1 MKLDRKITGFSGDYE
16 LNPVQEEV
24 EKYIHEHVN
33 LLITSNTGTG
43 KTNCFCMKAYRHLFE
58 IDKKSIVVY
67 IAPTKALV
75 EEKKQ
80 EFEDPNHPYYK
91 FQVVTIT
98 SDYVSKDTNEAK
110 NADIVLMTPESFSHR
125 VRNYTSDKHN
135 WITDI
140 GLLCFDEFHIIDDIT
155 RGSHIEASLINFC
168 RINEDAEILALSAT
182 IPNGDELTEWLDLL
196 NKYDTVRIHSDYR
209 PTKLHEKI
217 VKIPLSKDMYKEKIK
232 NIESII
238 KDRKKDQGLIGVFN
252 KSFGQKI
259 IDALDG
265 KSHTS
270 DFHHGGLD
278 KKERA
283 KVENNFKNKSTQ
295 FIVCTSTLFAGVNLP
310 ADYVI
315 STAVKAGGGDIK
327 VYELKQM
334 AGRAGRPQYGKDGTV
349 YYFIEDNEDFSYHV
363 TRIKNGELIQSQMGI
378 VANVALH
385 LLGCVNLGIITNKNS
400 FCNWYRETLYY
411 YQKGEGNIDV
421 EKLCNRVEE
430 ALIKRGMLKNLNGTY
445 KLTRRGLICTQMSIE
460 PILASELIRNFDKF
474 FKISS
479 TYNNLEIA
487 KAFGACLPNKQYP
500 AKEVAKV
507 LPAEI
512 KKITSQEYYIP
523 VAAYYYLLNGEKAP
537 KEIYSSIYNYRND
550 FSRLCQTLNRFGQ
563 ESENWGEFSKKM
575 FNTLP
580 SMVYNKVEYN
590 TAYLI
595 SQGCSP
601 FQAKRLARQGITDL
615 KDVK

>member
-1 MKLDRKITGFSGDYE
+1 MKLDKNITCFSGDYD

-24 EKYIHEHVN
+24 SNYIKDAFN
-33 LLITSNTGTG
+33 LVITSNTGTG
-43 KTNCFCMKAYRHLFE
+43 KTNCFCMKAHRHLFE
-58 IDKKSIVVY
+58 IDSKSIVVY

-75 EEKKQ
+75 EEKRQ
-80 EFEDPNHPYYK
+80 EFEEPSHPYYK

-98 SDYVSKDTNEAK
+98 SDYASSDSNEAK

-140 GLLCFDEFHIIDDIT
+140 GLLCFDEFHIIDDLT

-168 RINEDAEILALSAT
+168 RINRESEILALSAT
-182 IPNGDELTEWLDLL
+182 IPNGEELSDWIDTL
-196 NKYDTVRIHSDYR
+196 NDYDTIRIHSDYR
-209 PTKLHEKI
+209 PTKLIERV
-217 VKIPLSKDMYKEKIK
+217 VKIPLTKDMYKEKIK
-232 NIESII
+232 NVVSIV
-238 KDRKKDQGLIGVFN
+238 KSREGDQGLIGVFN
-252 KSFGQKI
+252 KAFGQKI
-259 IDALDG
+259 VDELD
-265 KSHTS
+265 S
-270 DFHHGGLD
+270 DYNVSFHNGSLD
-278 KKERA
+278 KKERNV
-283 KVENNFKNKSTQ
+283 VENNFKNKSTQ

-349 YYFIEDNEDFSYHV
+349 YYFIEDNDDFGYHV
-363 TRIKNGELIQSQMGI
+363 DRIKNGELIRSQMGI

-385 LLGCVNLGIITNKNS
+385 LLGCINLEIITDRNT
-400 FCNWYRETLYY
+400 FADWYRETLFY
-411 YQKGEGNIDV
+411 YQKAENGIDV
-421 EKLCNRVEE
+421 GKLCERVED
-430 ALIKRGMLKNLNGTY
+430 ALVKRGMIKVLKGKY
-445 KLTRRGLICTQMSIE
+445 KLTRRGLICTQMSID
-460 PILASELIRNFDKF
+460 PILASELIRNFGKF
-474 FKISS
+474 FK
-479 TYNNLEIA
+479 THNNYNNLEIA

-500 AKEVAKV
+500 AKELVK
-507 LPAEI
+507 EI
-512 KKITSQEYYIP
+512 NKEVKNSTSPEYYIP
-523 VAAYYYLLNGEKAP
+523 VSAYYYLLNGENAP
-537 KEIYSSIYNYRND
+537 KGLYSAIYTYRND
-550 FSRLCQTLNRFGQ
+550 FSRICQSMSRFGQ

-590 TAYLI
+590 IAYLI
-595 SQGCSP
+595 SQGATP

-615 KDVK
+615 KDLNG